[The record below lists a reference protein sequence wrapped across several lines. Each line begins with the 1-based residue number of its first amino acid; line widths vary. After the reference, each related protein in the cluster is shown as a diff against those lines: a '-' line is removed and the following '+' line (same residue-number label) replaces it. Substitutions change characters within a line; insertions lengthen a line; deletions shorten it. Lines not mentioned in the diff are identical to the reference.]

1 MKLETEHKVI
11 TSFHFSSVMIGV
23 MLLLIFLLQIFGSI
37 EWNGSRVR
45 FENVRIFDF
54 SIASMNSLFIDGRER
69 LYLGSDETDLQNL
82 PGKLSSIRN
91 YLQRGFYVRADKSVK
106 IELIMKVIDI
116 AKKSG
121 IRNIILQ
128 TDTMPN

>member
-11 TSFHFSSVMIGV
+11 TSFHFRSVIIVV
-23 MLLLIFLLQIFGSI
+23 MLLLIFLLLIFGSI